1 MADGRSGNLMGVR
14 AFNGADFAFN
24 SAKVCGIGGRQLH
37 LRWPLQVCWPHK
49 GLLAPPG
56 PTGPYRFRR
65 LYESIQSL
73 VAFTTFLG
81 SMLGGQKVT
90 NCC

>member
-14 AFNGADFAFN
+14 AFNGADFASN
-24 SAKVCGIGGRQLH
+24 SAKVWGIGGRQLH
-37 LRWPLQVCWPHK
+37 LRWPLLGPS
-49 GLLAPPG
+49 APPG